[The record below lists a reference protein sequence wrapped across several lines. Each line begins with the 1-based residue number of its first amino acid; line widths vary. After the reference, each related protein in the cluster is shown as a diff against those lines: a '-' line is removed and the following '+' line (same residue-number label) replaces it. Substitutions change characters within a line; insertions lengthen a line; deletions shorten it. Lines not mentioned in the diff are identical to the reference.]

1 MLPGAV
7 VAAGGGTARAARLTL
22 EVVPNHV
29 LPGEPYV
36 VEVRLANEDAR
47 PLRVASLSVV
57 DTTNGQRRGAPAVP
71 LEREV
76 KPGRQ
81 AVVHRIAGTW
91 PSDLSTWT
99 LEVFVT
105 AEGGDTLKG
114 MVTWR

>member
-1 MLPGAV
+1 MPGVAV
-7 VAAGGGTARAARLTL
+7 GGGSAAARAARLTL
-22 EVVPNHV
+22 ELVPNHV

-36 VEVRLANEDAR
+36 VEVRLANEDR
-47 PLRVASLSVV
+47 QPIRIASLSVV
-57 DTTNGQRRGAPAVP
+57 DTPNGQRRGAPATP
-71 LEREV
+71 LGREV

-81 AVVHRIAGTW
+81 AVVNRIAGKW

-105 AEGGDTLKG
+105 TEGGDTLKG

>member
-1 MLPGAV
+1 
-7 VAAGGGTARAARLTL
+7 
-22 EVVPNHV
+22 
-29 LPGEPYV
+29 
-36 VEVRLANEDAR
+36 
-47 PLRVASLSVV
+47 V
-57 DTTNGQRRGAPAVP
+57 DTPNGRRRGAPATP

-81 AVVHRIAGTW
+81 AVVNRISGKW
-91 PSDLSTWT
+91 PSDLETWT

>member
-1 MLPGAV
+1 VVVGGSGA
-7 VAAGGGTARAARLTL
+7 ARAARLGL

-29 LPGEPYV
+29 MPGEPYV
-36 VEVRLANEDAR
+36 VQVLLSNEDAR
-47 PLRVASLSVV
+47 TMRIASLSVV
-57 DTTNGQRRGAPAVP
+57 DTSNGQRRGAPATP

-76 KPGRQ
+76 RSGRQ
-81 AVVHRIAGTW
+81 AVVNRITGRW
-91 PSDLSTWT
+91 PSDLQTWT